1 MSRSSTTT
9 TRGTTRG
16 RTDLLANPHP
26 GEILLEEFLKPMEL
40 SQNALARAVHVPPR
54 RINELVLG
62 KRAVTADT
70 DLRLSRYFG
79 VSEGFFL
86 GLQSDYDLMERRRQI
101 EGELKTIKP
110 RAA

>member
-9 TRGTTRG
+9 ARSEAG
-16 RTDLLANPHP
+16 LLANPHP
-26 GEILLEEFLKPMEL
+26 GEILLEEFLKPMAL